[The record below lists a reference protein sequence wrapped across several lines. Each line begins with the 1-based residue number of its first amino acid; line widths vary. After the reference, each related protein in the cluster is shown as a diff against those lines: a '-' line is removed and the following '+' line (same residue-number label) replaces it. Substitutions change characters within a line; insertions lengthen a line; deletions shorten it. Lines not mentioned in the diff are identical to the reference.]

1 MKYTWDDFFAEGN
14 KLAIHTGH
22 RNRIAFL
29 EEFECQAK
37 KRKLNICFYR
47 EIGNGPAYR
56 DTLAFDLYWHNHRAL
71 GYDSLDFFKKKK
83 YTIVNFED
91 ITGKDSCNFED
102 IDEVLFK

>member
-1 MKYTWDDFFAEGN
+1 MKYTWDDFFTEGN

-29 EEFECQAK
+29 EEFERQSEE
-37 KRKLNICFYR
+37 RKLNICFYHD
-47 EIGNGPAYR
+47 IGDGPVYR
-56 DTLAFDLYWHNHRAL
+56 DTLAFDLYYHGHRAL
-71 GYDSLDFFKKKK
+71 GYDSLDFFEKEG

-91 ITGKDSCNFED
+91 IAEKASCNFED